1 MNIVEIFL
9 IFVVAFMGIGLII
22 SINNARQVKRL
33 SDFEAD
39 GNAPLVSI
47 LVPARDEEKN
57 IEGCVTSLLAQD
69 YANFEVIVLNDH
81 STDRTGAILC
91 RLAQTDSRLRI
102 INGKELPE
110 DWPGK
115 HWACQQLSQTARGE
129 FILFTDADTYH
140 QPGTLRHAVAAML
153 TEHVDLLTALPH
165 EEVVSWGEKL
175 IVPFMNFGMLS
186 FLPLFL
192 ALKKQTP
199 AFSVT
204 IGQFMLFRRAA
215 YEDIGGYEEARSNV
229 NDDVLLGRLLME
241 KGYRWCLVDGTD
253 FISCRMYHNL
263 SETIEGFSKN
273 VFGFFDYRILPFVF
287 TWMAVAA
294 IFLEPLYIVCQ
305 AFLAGQT
312 AVLAA
317 RLALVA
323 VLETMLLV
331 FMAYRRMGIPLYMT
345 FFYWLTI
352 FLFVLVAMR
361 SMVLS
366 LTGHAS
372 WKGRTLKTIEV
383 RWI

>member
-1 MNIVEIFL
+1 MNIIELFL
-9 IFVVAFMGIGLII
+9 VFVIAVMGLGLVI
-22 SINNARQVKRL
+22 SLNNSRRVKRL
-33 SDFEAD
+33 SDFNSGGD
-39 GNAPLVSI
+39 TPFVSI
-47 LVPARDEEKN
+47 LVPARNEEQN
-57 IEGCVTSLLAQD
+57 IEGCINSLLAQD

-81 STDRTGAILC
+81 STDKTGAILY
-91 RLAQTDSRLRI
+91 RLAQSAPRLRI

-115 HWACQQLSQTARGE
+115 HWACQQLSQAARGE
-129 FILFTDADTYH
+129 LILFTDADTRH
-140 QPGTLRHAVAAML
+140 HPESLRRAVAAML
-153 TEHVDLLTALPH
+153 SERADLLTALPQ

-175 IVPFMNFGMLS
+175 IVPFMNFGIHS

-192 ALKKQTP
+192 ALEKQLP

-204 IGQFMLFRRAA
+204 IGQFMLFRRPV
-215 YEDIGGYEEARSNV
+215 YEDIGGYAEARSNI
-229 NDDVLLGRLLME
+229 NDDVLLGRTLME
-241 KGYRWCLVDGTD
+241 KGYRWYLVDGTD
-253 FISCRMYHNL
+253 FVSCRMYHNL

-287 TWMAVAA
+287 AWMAVAA
-294 IFLEPLYIVCQ
+294 LFLEPLYIVCQ
-305 AFLAGQT
+305 ALLAGQT
-312 AVLAA
+312 AALAA

-331 FMAYRRMGIPLYMT
+331 FMAYRRLGIPLYMT

-372 WKGRTLKTIEV
+372 WKGRTLKTVSV